1 MQLSNRLNLHTSG
14 NFIYPPFVIICK
26 ENIMKKTITLY
37 LLMILALYACAPR
50 ETPPPAIEPDV
61 SEEVQMPGAVPPAE
75 TNPSIDRER
84 YANDAFGLSFQYPP
98 DWFVL
103 DYVSGD
109 TIRVEVGSD
118 IVYPYGT
125 DPAERINQLANSYH
139 IVIQYTKSDQTPYW
153 EEDATYRSL
162 LALKDGESLS
172 DARSQLVRVRQ
183 LDLGRFK
190 GFEYITTLS
199 ETGQTDP
206 FYLRSVMLFDEQTND
221 LITVMGQPYN
231 VAVGDGLA
239 WRAVYRSIDEA
250 NLGFYHDIVASI
262 TLE

>member
-1 MQLSNRLNLHTSG
+1 
-14 NFIYPPFVIICK
+14 
-26 ENIMKKTITLY
+26 MKKTVMLY
-37 LLMILALYACAPR
+37 LLMILALYACAPLEPPLPASEPAESG
-50 ETPPPAIEPDV
+50 ETQI
-61 SEEVQMPGAVPPAE
+61 PGVVPPAE
-75 TNPSIDRER
+75 TYPSANREL
-84 YANDAFGLSFQYPP
+84 YTNNAFGLSFQYPS

-125 DPAERINQLANSYH
+125 DPAERINELTNSYH
-139 IVIQYTKSDQTPYW
+139 IVIQYTKNNQTPYW

-162 LALKDGESLS
+162 LTLQDGESLS
-172 DARSQLVRVRQ
+172 DARSQLMRVSQ
-183 LDLGRFK
+183 LDIGRFK

-231 VAVGDGLA
+231 VAVGDGLQ
-239 WRAVYRSIDEA
+239 WRDVYRSIDEA
-250 NLGFYHDIVASI
+250 NLGFYHEIVASI